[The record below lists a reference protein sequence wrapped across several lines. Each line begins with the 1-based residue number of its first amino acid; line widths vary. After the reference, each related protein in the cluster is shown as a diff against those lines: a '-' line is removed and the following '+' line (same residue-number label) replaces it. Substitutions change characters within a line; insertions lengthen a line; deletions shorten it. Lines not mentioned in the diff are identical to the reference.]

1 MNNILINWDEETLAW
16 LGLAWLEIINDD
28 MTTRI
33 A

>member
-1 MNNILINWDEETLAW
+1 MNNILINWDEETLA
-16 LGLAWLEIINDD
+16 LASASLEIINND